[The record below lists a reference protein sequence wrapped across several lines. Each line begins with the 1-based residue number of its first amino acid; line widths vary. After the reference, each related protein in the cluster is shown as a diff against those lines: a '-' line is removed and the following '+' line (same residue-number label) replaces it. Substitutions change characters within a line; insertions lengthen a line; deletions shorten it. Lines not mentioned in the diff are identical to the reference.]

1 MSTITIPES
10 SWVPEIMYEE
20 GDSGGLSSN
29 IPFIAVPESEAMPKI
44 LFIFESRDTG
54 EIEPGPAGEQLPIF
68 ELDLHQ
74 YADMSI
80 LKENLPEI
88 VYDQVRNALDLEP
101 LKQAVIKG
109 QKITDTVRQNISEN

>member
-1 MSTITIPES
+1 MSTTTES
-10 SWVPEIMYEE
+10 NWVPEIMYEE
-20 GDSGGLSSN
+20 GDGGVSSN
-29 IPFIAVPESEAMPKI
+29 IPFIAVPETEEMPRI

-54 EIEPGPAGEQLPIF
+54 EIEPGPSGEQLPIF

-88 VYDQVRNALDLEP
+88 VYDQVRNALGLEP
-101 LKQAVIKG
+101 LKQATLKG
-109 QKITDTVRQNISEN
+109 QKITESVRQNISEN